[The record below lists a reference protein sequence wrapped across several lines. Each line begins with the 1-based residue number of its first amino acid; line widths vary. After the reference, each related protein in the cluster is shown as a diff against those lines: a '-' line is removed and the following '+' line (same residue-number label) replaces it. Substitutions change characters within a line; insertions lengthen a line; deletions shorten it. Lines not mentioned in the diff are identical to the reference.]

1 MLPAPT
7 PACPD
12 SIILS
17 HEVAPQPPKPCG
29 CSRSLK
35 ALLLLPLPTPPSMTV
50 PPVPQFPVS
59 AHKSRPSLCDMP
71 EQAQPPL
78 RMYTLQTHTIGDH
91 DVKQHFRSHCAY
103 LDLVEHFWKQLE
115 SEVEVGGFTRDLGVF
130 YQAQK
135 FIII

>member
-1 MLPAPT
+1 
-7 PACPD
+7 
-12 SIILS
+12 
-17 HEVAPQPPKPCG
+17 
-29 CSRSLK
+29 
-35 ALLLLPLPTPPSMTV
+35 
-50 PPVPQFPVS
+50 
-59 AHKSRPSLCDMP
+59 MP

-91 DVKQHFRSHCAY
+91 DVKQRFRSHCAY
-103 LDLVEHFWKQLE
+103 PDLVERFRKQLE